1 MFLGQKRSLV
11 RKSLVQKKP
20 KEKWGQTK
28 FWVKEI
34 LSSKN
39 LSLKIWQKKM
49 IFVQKDFLSKMYLGQ
64 KVLSKSGQYQLRYC

>member
-39 LSLKIWQKKM
+39 LSTKIWQKK
-49 IFVQKDFLSKMYLGQ
+49 
-64 KVLSKSGQYQLRYC
+64 